1 MYTHTYTHTHNTSK
15 TEVRKNRLPF
25 GISWIPQGLSAA
37 LLMGTFVLGVGT
49 GVTVDSA
56 INTNP
61 KDLASRDA
69 IDKNAPNPKF
79 CQVCLY
85 GCVYERG
92 EKGLCALVCV
102 CLCVCL

>member
-1 MYTHTYTHTHNTSK
+1 MG
-15 TEVRKNRLPF
+15 KNRLPF
-25 GISWIPQGLSAA
+25 GVSWIPQGLSAA

-79 CQVCLY
+79 CQVSCLP
-85 GCVYERG
+85 GASF
-92 EKGLCALVCV
+92 L
-102 CLCVCL
+102 

>member
-1 MYTHTYTHTHNTSK
+1 MPGIIPHSPLSPPQTAPAA
-15 TEVRKNRLPF
+15 EVGKNRLPF
-25 GISWIPQGLSAA
+25 GVSWIPQGLSAA

-79 CQVCLY
+79 CQVS
-85 GCVYERG
+85 
-92 EKGLCALVCV
+92 
-102 CLCVCL
+102 

>member
-1 MYTHTYTHTHNTSK
+1 MRLVRISDTTRGGPNSCAQHLTATTKKNTRT
-15 TEVRKNRLPF
+15 TEVGKNRLPF
-25 GISWIPQGLSAA
+25 GVSWIPQGLSAA

-79 CQVCLY
+79 CQV
-85 GCVYERG
+85 G
-92 EKGLCALVCV
+92 CALVV
-102 CLCVCL
+102 NIL